1 MIIFNDIKNYK
12 NMKCNNCGVDIRN
25 KSDRF
30 CSNSCKMINYRK
42 FVREYRQMYKKLY
55 NKYFK

>member
-1 MIIFNDIKNYK
+1 
-12 NMKCNNCGVDIRN
+12 MKCNNCGVDIRN